1 MATYKQRTRY
11 QRPSTHS
18 DDDDTQSYHASQANN
33 TTVASSTAHP
43 IHFNALHHNSH
54 RHQHHNTSNTHHF
67 PTEDDIFENTLDR
80 EWTSVRN
87 STSARAR
94 ARQQQYLEQQQQRTR
109 EWQLVLSQHH
119 RPLSTSTT
127 QTASRATFSDEYDE
141 VLSSNEPLSMV
152 ASSREAGTNLDT
164 AGTVSIEH
172 SSAFGFSDLTSDG
185 LESVDESEDLGVW
198 SHEDDDDTFSLSA
211 PALRRLS
218 TSSSPLAAS
227 STISLSHLARPS
239 FAASPY
245 GKVTEFKFQ
254 NQMPFH
260 DGSGNFATGKSV
272 HSYRE
277 SDIDSDLGWESSSSR
292 ASSILRPS
300 RPIRPR
306 LGVVRRRISSSEF
319 RTVIQ
324 NIADLQHT
332 NTRQSF
338 KPASRS
344 RSVDGRSI
352 ASSSNVRT
360 HFTYPHVVT
369 KRPIFNIYESEMED
383 LADMMIELPEKMGW
397 VQAFE
402 KALRVLSPGEYDVRE
417 KDPSM
422 VCIKNPHAHVNPI
435 KALAFHLAPEDA
447 DMTDQQDS
455 AVNQDNAPLPS
466 VDTMDNSGP
475 LQEVKQNMSAASL
488 DTLKQLQTRK
498 RSRSPHQRSVS
509 DPMQVE
515 FLPTVGDMPVV
526 EDAQYNGRRMMSRS
540 TGTSTSRMKDGNL
553 LAVVLSTLRRF
564 RDHVETNLLQ
574 SEFYEEDDGHGDLSR
589 SLGFDGDLGVEW
601 LMGGKGG
608 REHGDVQSQTR
619 TERSPSVASST
630 RSSAQSI
637 HRVNSDCGL
646 ESMKHYMNRDSNRP
660 IHTSHH
666 PRPSFVE

>member
-1 MATYKQRTRY
+1 MATYKQRARY
-11 QRPSTHS
+11 QRPSAHS
-18 DDDDTQSYHASQANN
+18 DDDDTRPYHISQASN
-33 TTVASSTAHP
+33 TAVASSTAHQ
-43 IHFNALHHNSH
+43 IHLNALHHNSH
-54 RHQHHNTSNTHHF
+54 RHHHHNSSNTHHF
-67 PTEDDIFENTLDR
+67 PTEDDILENTLDR

-94 ARQQQYLEQQQQRTR
+94 ARQQQYLEHQQQRTR
-109 EWQLVLSQHH
+109 EWQFVLSQQH
-119 RPLSTSTT
+119 RPLSTSTA
-127 QTASRATFSDEYDE
+127 QTASRAISSDEYDE

-152 ASSREAGTNLDT
+152 ASSRGAGTNLDT
-164 AGTVSIEH
+164 AGTVSVEQ

-198 SHEDDDDTFSLSA
+198 SHEDDDDTFSPSA

-245 GKVTEFKFQ
+245 GRAAEFKFQ

-260 DGSGNFATGKSV
+260 DGSGNFATGKSAY
-272 HSYRE
+272 SYRE

-292 ASSILRPS
+292 ASSMFRPS
-300 RPIRPR
+300 RPNVGTI
-306 LGVVRRRISSSEF
+306 RRRISSSEF

-332 NTRQSF
+332 NARQSF
-338 KPASRS
+338 RPASRP

-352 ASSSNVRT
+352 ASSSNAKT

-402 KALRVLSPGEYDVRE
+402 KAFRALRPSEYDVHE

-422 VCIKNPHAHVNPI
+422 VNPI
-435 KALAFHLAPEDA
+435 KALAFHLTSKDA
-447 DMTDQQDS
+447 DMADQQDS

-466 VDTMDNSGP
+466 IDTMDNNCP
-475 LQEVKQNMSAASL
+475 LKEVKQNMSAASL

-498 RSRSPHQRSVS
+498 RSRSPHRRSVS

-515 FLPTVGDMPVV
+515 FLPTVGDVPVV
-526 EDAQYNGRRMMSRS
+526 EDVQYNERRMMSRS
-540 TGTSTSRMKDGNL
+540 TGTSTSRTRDGNL

-564 RDHVETNLLQ
+564 RDHVESNLLQ
-574 SEFYEEDDGHGDLSR
+574 PEFYDEDDGHGDLSR
-589 SLGFDGDLGVEW
+589 SLGFDGNLGVEW
-601 LMGGKGG
+601 SMGGKGI
-608 REHGDVQSQTR
+608 QII
-619 TERSPSVASST
+619 SST
-630 RSSAQSI
+630 RAII
-637 HRVNSDCGL
+637 HDQVL
-646 ESMKHYMNRDSNRP
+646 
-660 IHTSHH
+660 
-666 PRPSFVE
+666 